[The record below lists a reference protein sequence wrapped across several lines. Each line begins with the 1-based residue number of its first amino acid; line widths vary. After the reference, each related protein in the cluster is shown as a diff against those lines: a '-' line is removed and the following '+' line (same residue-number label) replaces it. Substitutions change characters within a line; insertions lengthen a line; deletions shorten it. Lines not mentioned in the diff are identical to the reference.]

1 MDTLEQRVRA
11 SLFSMQDE
19 AYRNFHKKLVP
30 TVDEARIIGVR
41 APLLRRYAKTLTAQ
55 GEGTAYLDLLP
66 HRYIE
71 ENTLHAFLVNC
82 LTDYDDAIARTEAF
96 LPHVDNWATCDSFQP
111 RVFKAHS
118 REVFEEIHRWLQSSH
133 TYTVRFALV
142 TLLNNYLDADFRPEG
157 LAMAA
162 ALETEEYY
170 IRMAVAWYFS
180 VALVKQYDAA
190 LPWLL
195 EPRLDKWTHNKAIQK
210 AIESYRIS
218 PEIKTALRRL
228 KR

>member
-11 SLFSMQDE
+11 ELFAMQDE
-19 AYRNFHKKLVP
+19 TYRSFHKKLVP
-30 TVDEARIIGVR
+30 TVDETRIIGVR
-41 APLLRRYAKTLTAQ
+41 TPILRRYAKALASQ
-55 GEGTAYLDLLP
+55 GEGESYLDLLP
-66 HRYIE
+66 HHYIE
-71 ENTLHAFLVNC
+71 ENNLHAFLISS
-82 LTDYDDAIARTEAF
+82 LRSYDEAMARTEAF
-96 LPHVDNWATCDSFQP
+96 LPYVDNWATCDSFQP
-111 RVFKAHS
+111 RVFKAH
-118 REVFEEIHRWLQSSH
+118 RDEVFDRIRGWLQSDH

-190 LPWLL
+190 LPWLQSGQ
-195 EPRLDKWTHNKAIQK
+195 LDKRTHNKAIQK